1 VSTTPR
7 LRAHRSL
14 TATAALLPLLFA
26 VGCSGSSTSSGSAQS
41 GSAAPTQ
48 NGVAA
53 GSAAVKSG
61 GTMTVALA
69 EDPDKLDPT
78 LGRSLVG
85 REVFA
90 NFCQK
95 LYDINQNLQ
104 IVPQLAAALPQTS
117 ADGKTVTIKIR
128 SGVKFNDGTTMD
140 AAAVKTTLD
149 RDKHLSGSAR
159 ATEIKPVTSVSV
171 VDPTTVA
178 LHLSKPFAPLTAAL
192 ADRAGMI
199 MSPAQLA
206 KLGANFSTD
215 PICVGPFSFQSR
227 VTGSEIV
234 LTKAPDYYDA
244 AKVKLDK
251 IVFKI
256 ITDGNVRLANLK
268 SGDVNV
274 AERLAPTDVAQIR
287 SDANLRLITAT
298 SIGYQGITINVGNAN
313 GITKPVGAINTALG
327 RSPQLRQAFA
337 DTLDRNVINKVV
349 FAGEYLPTCSPIPD
363 ASPFN
368 THQPC
373 PGPDVAAAKKLVAAS
388 GVPTPIPVQMTI
400 GTAPEQLRFG
410 QVVQTLAKQAGFDVQ
425 LKPTE
430 FASSLDQTDA
440 GKFDT
445 FQIGWSGRVDPDGD
459 IYNFMHTGGTLNIA
473 GLSDPAIDQPLD
485 AARTSSDQATRAKDY
500 AAALSAQAAKNG
512 LIYLYREQLFLG
524 TAKNVTGL
532 AYYDDGLPR
541 LETAGFTA
549 GSGG

>member
-1 VSTTPR
+1 MRS
-7 LRAHRSL
+7 HRSL
-14 TATAALLPLLFA
+14 AATAALLPLLFA
-26 VGCSGSSTSSGSAQS
+26 VGCSGGSSSSGTSQS
-41 GSAAPTQ
+41 GSAPAPTQ
-48 NGVAA
+48 NGVGA
-53 GSAAVKSG
+53 GAGAVKSG

-104 IVPQLAAALPQTS
+104 IVPQLAADLPQTS
-117 ADGKTVTIKIR
+117 ADGKTVTIKLR
-128 SGVKFNDGTTMD
+128 PGVKFNDGTAMD

-149 RDKHLSGSAR
+149 RDRKLSGSAR
-159 ATEIKPVTSVSV
+159 ATEIKPVKSVTV
-171 VDPTTVA
+171 TDPMTVA
-178 LHLSKPFAPLTAAL
+178 LHLSKAFAPLAAAL

-199 MSPAQLA
+199 MSPAQLT

-215 PICVGPFSFQSR
+215 PVCVGPFSFASR
-227 VTGSEIV
+227 VTGSQIV
-234 LTKAPDYYDA
+234 LTKAPNYYDA

-251 IVFKI
+251 VVFKI

-274 AERLAPTDVAQIR
+274 AERLAPTDISQVR
-287 SDANLRLITAT
+287 SDSNLHLITAT
-298 SIGYQGITINVGNAN
+298 SIGYQGITLNVGNAN
-313 GITKPVGAINTALG
+313 GITKPVGPINTALG
-327 RSPQLRQAFA
+327 KSPQLRQAFA
-337 DTLDRNVINKVV
+337 DSLDRNVINKVV
-349 FAGEYLPTCSPIPD
+349 FAGQYVPTCSPIPD

-368 THQPC
+368 THLSC
-373 PGPDVAAAKKLVAAS
+373 PARDIAAAKKLVAAS
-388 GVPTPIPVQMTI
+388 GAKTPIPVTLTI
-400 GTAPEQLRFG
+400 GTAPAQLRFG
-410 QVVQTLAKQAGFDVQ
+410 QVVQTLAKEAGFDVQ

-440 GKFDT
+440 GKFDA

-473 GLSDPAIDQPLD
+473 GLSDPTIDQALD
-485 AARTSSDQATRAKDY
+485 GARASADQATRTKDY
-500 AAALSAQAAKNG
+500 ATALNTQAAQNG

-524 TAKNVTGL
+524 TAKNVAGL

-541 LETAGFTA
+541 LETAGFAA
-549 GSGG
+549 GG